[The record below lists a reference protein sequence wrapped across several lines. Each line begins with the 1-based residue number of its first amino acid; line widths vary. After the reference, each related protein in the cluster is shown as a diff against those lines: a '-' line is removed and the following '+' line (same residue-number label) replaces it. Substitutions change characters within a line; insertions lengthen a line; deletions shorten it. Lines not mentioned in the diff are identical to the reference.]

1 MTSIQEFMKRLY
13 TLSER
18 KTIVEK
24 LQLDLILRFLF
35 SDFLDRKLQ
44 AVSLLTSFFKMCRH
58 NITKKPLKSFVE
70 WIRENKIL
78 QGIYNEK
85 SHSELIGKSSDFL
98 KYYLEVNP
106 TIEELQPLLIWND
119 AIIKLVA
126 DNFEDLPAEIQNSIV
141 EKIKSKTNV
150 VNPDA
155 LSIIKKTPNCEAW
168 LLQNGGECWVEVVR
182 EKTKRKP

>member
-1 MTSIQEFMKRLY
+1 MADLINFVLLVSPLFHRQFAVEYLTDFTESILEYINNGKEGTIRNFSKERYEAVMTSIQEFMKRLY

-58 NITKKPLKSFVE
+58 NITKKSLKSFVE

-78 QGIYNEK
+78 QAIYNDK
-85 SHSELIGKSSDFL
+85 SHSELISKSSDFL
-98 KYYLEVNP
+98 KYYLELNP
-106 TIEELQPLLIWND
+106 NVEELQPLLIWN
-119 AIIKLVA
+119 
-126 DNFEDLPAEIQNSIV
+126 
-141 EKIKSKTNV
+141 
-150 VNPDA
+150 
-155 LSIIKKTPNCEAW
+155 
-168 LLQNGGECWVEVVR
+168 
-182 EKTKRKP
+182 